1 MIMDLRNVQRTHPL
15 IEVQISGNRHFRQA
29 QRRRRLTY
37 TCIYFLYM
45 TDGSI
50 LNHIDRS
57 LELSAGTLL
66 ATYLKHTFV
75 ITYSLHHSQAF
86 GDRISQRF
94 LAIYVFS
101 GLTRMDGSQSMP
113 MVRGSDLDSIDILT
127 LQQILVK
134 LILITTLVHS
144 L

>member
-1 MIMDLRNVQRTHPL
+1 MDLRIVQRTHPL

-57 LELSAGTLL
+57 LELFAGTLL

-113 MVRGSDLDSIDILT
+113 MVRGSDLDSVDILT

>member
-1 MIMDLRNVQRTHPL
+1 MIMDLRIVQRPHPL

-57 LELSAGTLL
+57 LELFAGTLL

-86 GDRISQRF
+86 GDRIRQRF